1 MHASRPQDDDAL
13 LTHSAMTPQG
23 IGAGRADLAGAS
35 PGHPTR
41 PRGIPGLLWVRWTA
55 ITLLVAASCNSV
67 RLPPPP
73 PADSDPAAAAE
84 ASSKWRDMPV
94 SWEKL
99 NEIEIWLAQPN
110 ARNDEQL
117 WAEAWLQLSEGR
129 LELAEADSKGSNV
142 PSATVRIRLES
153 AQDGFDTVLGG
164 TGVAPGQRTRAEI
177 GRQMVRALLARPQ
190 GDRLPLVV
198 RSTWAARPARTAKMD
213 PLRGTWARATVHH
226 SADTLSSSR
235 SGGSFAHSVE
245 ILRRIQRYHMD
256 EPSLAWGDIGYHFI
270 IDPAGRLFEGRRL
283 DWQGAHAGGDN
294 NIQNIGICVLGDF
307 SAKSSSPTP
316 AALKSL
322 DLLLNHLRKEYRFPA
337 SRVKNHHDYKVT
349 ECPGPAL
356 TSWVKRYQ
364 TRR

>member
-1 MHASRPQDDDAL
+1 MRC
-13 LTHSAMTPQG
+13 
-23 IGAGRADLAGAS
+23 
-35 PGHPTR
+35 
-41 PRGIPGLLWVRWTA
+41 TA
-55 ITLLVAASCNSV
+55 ITLLVAASCKSV

-73 PADSDPAAAAE
+73 PADADQAAAGEHA
-84 ASSKWRDMPV
+84 APWRDMPL

-99 NEIEIWLAQPN
+99 NELEIWLAQPS
-110 ARNDEQL
+110 AHNDPEL

-129 LELAEADSKGSNV
+129 LELAEADAMGSTV
-142 PSATVRIRLES
+142 PSATVRLRLES
-153 AQDGFDTVLGG
+153 AEDGFVKVLGEPG
-164 TGVAPGQRTRAEI
+164 LESGQRTRAEI

-190 GDRLPLVV
+190 GHGLPLVV
-198 RSTWAARPARTAKMD
+198 RSAWAARPARTAKMD

-235 SGGSFAHSVE
+235 SGGSFADSVE

-337 SRVKNHHDYKVT
+337 SRVKSHHAYKVT

-364 TRR
+364 VRR